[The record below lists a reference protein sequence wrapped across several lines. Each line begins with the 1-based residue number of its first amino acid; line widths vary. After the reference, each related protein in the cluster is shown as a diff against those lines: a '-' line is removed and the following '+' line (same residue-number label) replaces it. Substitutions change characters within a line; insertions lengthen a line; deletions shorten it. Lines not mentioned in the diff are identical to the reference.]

1 MNEVT
6 TLSNDIASWSTPLIA
21 ATLAL
26 VIGLAM
32 KDWAANLIT
41 GLKFKFDEAWH
52 EGGHCFID
60 GEPAVIVK
68 IGISETV
75 FQIQNGRGTVWRHVS
90 NERIKYLRIERV
102 IDRRSY
108 GHEN

>member
-1 MNEVT
+1 MMEHVT
-6 TLSNDIASWSTPLIA
+6 AMSTDFTTWAAPLLA

-26 VIGLAM
+26 VIALAV
-32 KDWAANLIT
+32 KDWAINFFT
-41 GLKFKFDEAWH
+41 GLKFKLDSAWY
-52 EGGHCFID
+52 EGAHCYVD

-90 NERIKYLRIERV
+90 NERIKYLRIERC
-102 IDRRSY
+102 IDRLKRK
-108 GHEN
+108 